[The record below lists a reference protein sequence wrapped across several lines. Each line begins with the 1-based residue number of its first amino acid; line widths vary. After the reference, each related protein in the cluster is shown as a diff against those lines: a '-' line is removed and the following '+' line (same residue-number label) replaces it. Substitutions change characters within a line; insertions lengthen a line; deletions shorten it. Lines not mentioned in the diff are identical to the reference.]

1 MSSSYGRDGPS
12 TLMFVQRRQDSCLV
26 ETDTCRF
33 SSRLGRPISTP
44 LEARLETLFP
54 FLVATEIL
62 GFLSVFKRSQASSPF
77 EALNTACL
85 SRCQRV
91 VTHTIEMRCGPK
103 AFSRES
109 TGDSDIPSSC
119 EMKDEPAFK
128 SQQGYLAFF
137 RVRASWCPFHLRQ
150 QIQGPS
156 HIPIAERS
164 LHLRCLWK
172 VGIPLESKPG
182 NQLSSRDDLWYT
194 ELVPVAAVSTGSL

>member
-1 MSSSYGRDGPS
+1 MTGHYGRSEGEAGDRGS
-12 TLMFVQRRQDSCLV
+12 I
-26 ETDTCRF
+26 
-33 SSRLGRPISTP
+33 SSWHSGIGILPISK
-44 LEARLETLFP
+44 E
-54 FLVATEIL
+54 
-62 GFLSVFKRSQASSPF
+62 SQAFSPF
-77 EALNTACL
+77 EAFNSAQL
-85 SRCQRV
+85 SRCQREFRPTV
-91 VTHTIEMRCGPK
+91 QMRWRPR
-103 AFSRES
+103 AFSKVITR
-109 TGDSDIPSSC
+109 DSDIPSSC